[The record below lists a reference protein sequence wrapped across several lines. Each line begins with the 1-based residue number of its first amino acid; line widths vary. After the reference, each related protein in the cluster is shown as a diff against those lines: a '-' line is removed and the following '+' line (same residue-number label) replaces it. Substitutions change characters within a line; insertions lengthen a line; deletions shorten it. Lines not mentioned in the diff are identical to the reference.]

1 VEITKSGAGFI
12 GTSSLAVELSV
23 GRSTS
28 EAARGFDMALARLRG
43 VISDSLSGDTYIYLA
58 EALMWLAVLAE
69 QRPEIRGAED
79 VVALVY
85 ARERAH
91 HQLASLIYPTD
102 AGLWHWRP
110 ADQLP
115 TSRNEKHRGLRHR
128 PIYERRL
135 EGKPMIEALERVEKL
150 LASS

>member
-1 VEITKSGAGFI
+1 VDITKRGAGII
-12 GTSSLAVELSV
+12 GTSGLAIELSV
-23 GRSTS
+23 GRSAG

-43 VISDSLSGDTYIYLA
+43 VIGNTLSGDRYIYLA

-69 QRPEIRGAED
+69 QRPEIREVQD
-79 VVALVY
+79 VAALVY

-102 AGLWHWRP
+102 AGLWLWRL

-115 TSRNEKHRGLRHR
+115 TSRDEKHRGLRHR
-128 PIYERRL
+128 PLYERLL
-135 EGKPMIEALERVEKL
+135 EGKPMIEALERVEEL